1 MKNVL
6 KISLAVAL
14 FFSALT
20 AMANGNALSLRVRT
34 GVGKLVNF
42 SIDDEK
48 SVMISISSEDKEVI
62 FSETL
67 RSKDGKINRTYDL
80 ASFPDG
86 VYYLE
91 AETGAKVAKYEVT
104 IANNGVIVGDKAV
117 AEVSKP
123 VLAKKDGFVM
133 VSVPDNGKA
142 PAAIRMYDENN
153 VELYTGTVKGTKK
166 FDVNNTAAKNI
177 TVILEYNDRTF
188 VETIAAR

>member
-142 PAAIRMYDENN
+142 PAAIR
-153 VELYTGTVKGTKK
+153 
-166 FDVNNTAAKNI
+166 
-177 TVILEYNDRTF
+177 
-188 VETIAAR
+188 